1 MKFTVSSC
9 GVYVR
14 YFSRSGNVSRVR
26 VVVFFPMYS
35 PNVGKLMSNGNDE
48 ANMMGLARIWTTN
61 LMSTIH
67 NPRLEV
73 AVVKDQKRRGVLEG
87 SKR

>member
-1 MKFTVSSC
+1 
-9 GVYVR
+9 
-14 YFSRSGNVSRVR
+14 
-26 VVVFFPMYS
+26 
-35 PNVGKLMSNGNDE
+35 MSNGNDE